1 MNSTLA
7 EAARTPITAGEIWV
21 DDGTRVLVGVG
32 LALVSAVLADDGTI
46 SSAGGV
52 ESAGDDSGAMADSS
66 VDAAQDRVES
76 PR

>member
-7 EAARTPITAGEIWV
+7 EAARTPITAGEIWA

-46 SSAGGV
+46 SSAGEIGRAHV
-52 ESAGDDSGAMADSS
+52 
-66 VDAAQDRVES
+66 
-76 PR
+76 